1 MFACLF
7 CDGNPV
13 RLTVLRRA
21 YLLAALIASAAGYIG
36 YFHLLPGSSIFLDLT
51 DSGSDTLARVSAT
64 FKDPNVFGPFLIFPL
79 LMLMMGLLRDGI
91 RLGAAAITIV
101 LLGGLFL
108 SFSRGAWLH
117 FLISAAVCV
126 VLLLAVTHDTRQ
138 RTRIFALAI
147 AAAIAVALLLIAVL
161 SISSIHDMFLERAKA
176 FQPYDLGPGGRFWL
190 QRVALGAILE
200 NPNGLGPFEF
210 GRIYG
215 FQQHNVYM
223 EAFLVF
229 GWLGGTT
236 YFALVLITLGVG
248 FNGIR
253 VPAPWRPY
261 LIAAYATFVGEAV
274 EGMVVDTDHWRHFFL
289 MLGLIWGLSIASTNL
304 RRQRAAARVAD
315 RVGPIAAMAAA

>member
-1 MFACLF
+1 M
-7 CDGNPV
+7 
-13 RLTVLRRA
+13 
-21 YLLAALIASAAGYIG
+21 
-36 YFHLLPGSSIFLDLT
+36 
-51 DSGSDTLARVSAT
+51 
-64 FKDPNVFGPFLIFPL
+64 
-79 LMLMMGLLRDGI
+79 
-91 RLGAAAITIV
+91 

-248 FNGIR
+248 FAASACRRRGGPTSSPPMRPSSAKRSKAWSSIPTTGGI
-253 VPAPWRPY
+253 
-261 LIAAYATFVGEAV
+261 F
-274 EGMVVDTDHWRHFFL
+274 
-289 MLGLIWGLSIASTNL
+289 S
-304 RRQRAAARVAD
+304 
-315 RVGPIAAMAAA
+315 